1 VTGSP
6 FGVMPSVSP
15 GTVSAGS
22 SELLELADELSGFA
36 NYLEAVQRSSRG
48 RVVLLG
54 GEAGVGKT
62 ALLRQFC
69 DERGQSARIL
79 WGGCDPLFTPVPLGP
94 FLDVAHVTGG
104 DLEGLVVGGARPHE
118 VIRALIAELRM
129 RTPTILVLEDL
140 HWADEATLDVL
151 RLLARRVEMVPALV
165 VASYRDDELDRTHPL
180 RIVLG
185 ELMPDGS
192 TNRLGLTPLSPAAVA
207 KLAEPHGVEAD
218 ELYRRTGGNP
228 FFVTEVLA
236 AGDDQIPPTVR
247 EAVLARAARLSAAA
261 RAVLEAVAVGSSRV
275 ELGLLELLTGDVA
288 DGLEECLESGM
299 LRTEAGGVAFRHE
312 LARLAIEESL
322 PPDRR
327 IAFHRK
333 ALAALAAP
341 PSGAPDVA
349 RLAHH
354 AQAAQDTEA
363 VLKYAPAAAA
373 RAASVGAHREAAAL
387 YARAARFVD
396 EPSARADL
404 LDGQAR
410 EAHLTGDFAEAFE
423 ACSEAL
429 DCHRAAGAARKEA
442 TALGLYSRL
451 HWYLG
456 RAEDAIAA
464 GQAAIALL
472 EALPPGRELG
482 VAYANLSEVAMNHG
496 DARQAIAWG
505 RRAIELAG
513 QIGDGETAGRAV
525 VNIGAIEALR
535 GDPAGTAKLEHTLK
549 AAIEGGFEELAA
561 RAFTFLVLAAVR
573 SRSFAALERH
583 LVRGIDYCTERDL
596 GTWRQYLVALGARAD
611 LDRGRW
617 SEAAAGA
624 ERVLR
629 TARTQGPAPALAR
642 SVLALVRARRGDPG
656 ADDALEPPVHPDEA
670 SAGLLRTAPV
680 APLPSKMYIAAA
692 RVEIAWLKG
701 DRAALA
707 AATEAAQDIGVP
719 ARASWMVGELAYW
732 RWRAGHREPIPPNAA
747 EPYAAAIAGDWR
759 RAAELW
765 TELGCPYEAALALA
779 DADEEEALRRALDEL
794 QRLEARPAA
803 TLVARRLRER
813 GARGLPRGP
822 CAATRRNPGSLT
834 PRELEVLGLVA
845 EGLRNAEIAG
855 RLVLSERTVDHHVAA
870 ILRKLGVRT
879 RGEASAKAARLGL
892 AGQDR

>member
-1 VTGSP
+1 VHYVGCVRPIAPDISSDT
-6 FGVMPSVSP
+6 
-15 GTVSAGS
+15 S
-22 SELLELADELSGFA
+22 SELLERSRELSTLGEC
-36 NYLEAVQRSSRG
+36 LDAVQRAGHG

-62 ALLRQFC
+62 TLVRRFC
-69 DERGQSARIL
+69 NERGRTARIL
-79 WGGCDPLFTPVPLGP
+79 WGGCDPLFTPRPLGP
-94 FLDVAHVTGG
+94 LLDVAHVTGG

-118 VIRALIAELRM
+118 VIPALSAELRM
-129 RTPTILVLEDL
+129 RTPTVLVLEDL

-165 VASYRDDELDRTHPL
+165 IASYRDDVLDRTHPL

-192 TNRLGLTPLSPAAVA
+192 TNRLKLMPLSPAAVA
-207 KLAEPHGVEAD
+207 RLAEPHGVEAD
-218 ELYRRTGGNP
+218 ELYRRTAGNP

-247 EAVLARAARLSAAA
+247 EAVLARAARLSSVA
-261 RAVLEAVAVGSSRV
+261 RTVLETVAVASSDV
-275 ELGLLELLTGDVA
+275 ELGLLELLTGDAA
-288 DGLEECLESGM
+288 DGLEECLGSGM

-322 PPDRR
+322 PPNRR

-354 AQAAQDTEA
+354 AEAAEDTEA

-373 RAASVGAHREAAAL
+373 RAASAGAHREAAAL
-387 YARAARFVD
+387 YARAVRFMD
-396 EPSARADL
+396 EPSARGDL

-410 EAHLTGDFAEAFE
+410 EAYLTGDFAEAFE

-429 DCHRAAGAARKEA
+429 ACHRAAGAVRKEA
-442 TALGLYSRL
+442 TALGLHSRL

-456 RAEDAIAA
+456 RDEDAIAS

-472 EALPPGRELG
+472 ETLPPGRELG
-482 VAYANLSEVAMNHG
+482 VAYANLSEVALNRA

-505 RRAIELAG
+505 RRAIELAR
-513 QIGDGETAGRAV
+513 QVGDGETAGHAD
-525 VNIGAIEALR
+525 VNIGAIEALH
-535 GDPAGTAKLEHTLK
+535 GDPAGTAKLEHTLE
-549 AAIEGGFEELAA
+549 AAIDAGFEEVAA

-573 SRSFAALERH
+573 SHSFAALEPF
-583 LVRGIDYCTERDL
+583 LARGVDYCNERGL

-617 SEAAAGA
+617 TEAAAGA
-624 ERVLR
+624 AHVLR
-629 TARTQGPAPALAR
+629 TARTQAPAPALAR

-656 ADDALEPPVHPDEA
+656 ADDALKHAVHPDDA
-670 SAGLLRTAPV
+670 SGGLLRAAPV
-680 APLPSKMYIAAA
+680 APLPSKMYLAAA
-692 RVEIAWLKG
+692 RAEIAWLKG
-701 DRAALA
+701 DPATVV
-707 AATEAAQDIGVP
+707 AATEAALDVAI
-719 ARASWMVGELAYW
+719 RAPWIVGELAYW
-732 RWRAGHREPIPPNAA
+732 RWRAGHREPIPPSAA

-803 TLVARRLRER
+803 ALVARRLRER

-822 CAATRRNPGSLT
+822 RAATRRNPGSLT

-845 EGLRNAEIAG
+845 EGLRNAEIAE

-879 RGEASAKAARLGL
+879 RGEATAKAARLAL
-892 AGQDR
+892 AGQHR

>member
-1 VTGSP
+1 
-6 FGVMPSVSP
+6 MPPVSP
-15 GTVSAGS
+15 GTVSVS
-22 SELLELADELSGFA
+22 SSDLLERSDELSALG
-36 NYLEAVQRSSRG
+36 NYLEDVQRSSRG
-48 RVVLLG
+48 RVVLVG

-62 ALLRQFC
+62 ALLRRFC
-69 DERGQSARIL
+69 ERCGKAARIL
-79 WGGCDPLFTPVPLGP
+79 WGGCDPLFTPLPLGP
-94 FLDVAHVTGG
+94 FLDVADVTGG
-104 DLEGLVVGGARPHE
+104 DLEDLVVGGARPYE
-118 VIRALIAELRM
+118 VIRALSAELRM
-129 RTPTILVLEDL
+129 QTPTVLVLEDL

-151 RLLARRVEMVPALV
+151 RLLARRAEMVPALV
-165 VASYRDDELDRTHPL
+165 VATYRDDELDRSHPL

-185 ELMPDGS
+185 ELMPDRS

-207 KLAEPHGVEAD
+207 KLAEPHSVEAD

-261 RAVLEAVAVGSSRV
+261 RAVLEAVAVASSRV
-275 ELGLLELLTGDVA
+275 ELSLLELLTGDVA
-288 DGLEECLESGM
+288 DGLEECLGSGM

-322 PPDRR
+322 PPNRR

-363 VLKYAPAAAA
+363 VLKYVPAAAA

-387 YARAARFVD
+387 YARAARFMD

-410 EAHLTGDFAEAFE
+410 EAYLTGDFAEAFE

-429 DCHRAAGAARKEA
+429 ACHRAVGAVRKEA
-442 TALGLYSRL
+442 TSLGLHSRL
-451 HWYLG
+451 LWYLG
-456 RAEDAIAA
+456 RDEDAIAA
-464 GQAAIALL
+464 AKAAIALL
-472 EALPPGRELG
+472 ETLPPGRELG
-482 VAYANLSEVAMNHG
+482 VAYANLSEIAMNSG
-496 DARQAIAWG
+496 DAQQAIASG
-505 RRAIELAG
+505 RRAIELAR
-513 QIGDGETAGRAV
+513 QIGDEETAGHAAV
-525 VNIGAIEALR
+525 NVGAIEALD
-535 GDPAGTAKLEHTLK
+535 GDPAGTDKLEQTLK
-549 AAIEGGFEELAA
+549 AAIGAGFEELAA

-573 SRSFAALERH
+573 RRSFAVLDLYLA
-583 LVRGIDYCTERDL
+583 RGIDYCNERDL

-617 SEAAAGA
+617 SDAAAGA
-624 ERVLR
+624 ARVLR
-629 TARTQGPAPALAR
+629 TARTQAPAPALAR

-656 ADDALEPPVHPDEA
+656 ADDALNHIVRPDDA
-670 SAGLLRTAPV
+670 STGLLQAAPA
-680 APLPSKMYIAAA
+680 APLPSKMYMAAA
-692 RVEIAWLKG
+692 RAEVAWLKG
-701 DRAALA
+701 EPATVA
-707 AATEAAQDIGVP
+707 AATEAALDNAVR
-719 ARASWMVGELAYW
+719 AREPWIVGELAYW
-732 RWRAGHREPIPPNAA
+732 RWRAGHREPTPPSAA

-765 TELGCPYEAALALA
+765 RELGCPYEAALALA
-779 DADEEEALRRALDEL
+779 DADEEEPLRRALEEL

-803 TLVARRLRER
+803 AIVARRLRER

-822 CAATRRNPGSLT
+822 RATTRKNPANLT
-834 PRELEVLGLVA
+834 AREIEVLGLVA
-845 EGLRNAEIAG
+845 QGLRNAQIAE
-855 RLVLSERTVDHHVAA
+855 RLVLSEKTIDHHVSA
-870 ILRKLGVRT
+870 ILRKLNVRT
-879 RGEASAKAARLGL
+879 RGEASAQAVNLGL

>member
-1 VTGSP
+1 VTTSY
-6 FGVMPSVSP
+6 
-15 GTVSAGS
+15 TS
-22 SELLELADELSGFA
+22 SELLERARELSMLGEC
-36 NYLEAVQRSSRG
+36 LEAVQRSSRG
-48 RVVLLG
+48 RVVLVG

-62 ALLRQFC
+62 ALLRSFC
-69 DERGQSARIL
+69 DGCGQSARIL
-79 WGGCDPLFTPVPLGP
+79 WGGCDPLFTPIPLGP

-104 DLEGLVVGGARPHE
+104 DLEDLVVGGARPHE
-118 VIRALIAELRM
+118 VIRALSAELRM
-129 RTPTILVLEDL
+129 RTPTVLVLEDL

-185 ELMPDGS
+185 GLMPDGS

-247 EAVLARAARLSAAA
+247 EAVLARAARLSSAA
-261 RAVLEAVAVGSSRV
+261 RTVLEAVAVSSSRV
-275 ELGLLELLTGDVA
+275 ELGLLELLIGDAA
-288 DGLEECLESGM
+288 DGLEECLGSGM
-299 LRTEAGGVAFRHE
+299 LRAEAGGVAFRHE

-322 PPDRR
+322 PPNRR

-387 YARAARFVD
+387 YARAVRFMD

-410 EAHLTGDFAEAFE
+410 EAYLTGDFADAFE

-429 DCHRAAGAARKEA
+429 ACHRAAGAVRKEA
-442 TALGLYSRL
+442 TSLGLHSRL
-451 HWYLG
+451 FSLVG
-456 RAEDAIAA
+456 GDEDAIAA

-472 EALPPGRELG
+472 ETLPSGRELG
-482 VAYANLSEVAMNHG
+482 VAYENLSELAMIQA
-496 DARQAIAWG
+496 DAEQGLAWG
-505 RRAIELAG
+505 RRALAFARR
-513 QIGDGETAGRAV
+513 IGDGETAGHAV
-525 VNIGAIEALR
+525 VNIGAIEAVQ
-535 GDPAGTAKLEHTLK
+535 GDPAGTAKLERSLA
-549 AAIEGGFEELAA
+549 AAIDAGFEEVAA
-561 RAFTFLVLAAVR
+561 RAFMFLVLAAVR
-573 SRSFAALERH
+573 SRSFAALEPY
-583 LVRGIDYCTERDL
+583 LARGVDYCNERDL
-596 GTWRQYLVALGARAD
+596 GICGQYLGALGARAD

-624 ERVLR
+624 ARVLR
-629 TARTQGPAPALAR
+629 AARTQAPAPALAR

-656 ADDALEPPVHPDEA
+656 ADDALEPPVHPDDA
-670 SAGLLRTAPV
+670 SAGLLRAAPA
-680 APLPSKMYIAAA
+680 APLPSKMYLAAA
-692 RVEIAWLKG
+692 RAEIAWLKG
-701 DRAALA
+701 DPAAVV
-707 AATEAAQDIGVP
+707 AATETALDVAVR
-719 ARASWMVGELAYW
+719 ARESWMVGELAYW
-732 RWRAGHREPIPPNAA
+732 RWRAGHREPIPPSAA

-779 DADEEEALRRALDEL
+779 DADEEEPLRQALDEL

-803 TLVARRLRER
+803 ALVARRLRER

-822 CAATRRNPGSLT
+822 RAATRRNPGSLT
-834 PRELEVLGLVA
+834 PREREVLELVA
-845 EGLRNAEIAG
+845 EGLRNAEIAE
-855 RLVLSERTVDHHVAA
+855 RLVLSERTVDHHVSA
-870 ILRKLGVRT
+870 ILRKLGART
-879 RGEASAKAARLGL
+879 RGEATAKAVRLGL